1 MLGQRWLARQLGQPT
16 GLGGRYVARLLNRGN
31 ADTNAK
37 AIAWLDVQPGD
48 RVLDA
53 GFGGGVGL
61 AALLASPAA
70 TVTGVDH
77 AETMVEAARARHAG
91 DERLVVVAASLDAL
105 PFADGAFER
114 ILSVHTVYFWADAAA
129 TARELARVLA
139 PGGRL
144 VLGAGRKAWMAEQRV
159 HRTGFALYED
169 EELAELLRGAGLTGV
184 RVEGDGPIFVIG
196 ER

>member
-1 MLGQRWLARQLGQPT
+1 MQGWLARQLSRPS
-16 GLGGRYVARLLNRGN
+16 GLGGRGVARLLNRGN

-37 AIAWLDVQPGD
+37 AIARLDVQPRH

-61 AALLASPAA
+61 TALLASPAA

-77 AETMVEAARARHAG
+77 AETMVDAARRRHAG
-91 DERLVVVAASLDAL
+91 DDRLVVAAAPLHAL

-114 ILSVHTVYFWADAAA
+114 ILSVHTVYFWDDPPAI
-129 TARELARVLA
+129 ARELARVLA
-139 PGGRL
+139 PGGRI
-144 VLGAGRKAWMAEQRV
+144 VLAAGRKASMVKQRV
-159 HRTGFALYED
+159 HRAEPFTLYED
-169 EELAELLRGAGLTGV
+169 DELAALLRGAGLRDV
-184 RVEGDGPIFVIG
+184 RVEGDGPIFAIG